1 MPSGT
6 WWIDGCNYSSKV
18 TTLTEKL
25 ENQEALP
32 VFRATL
38 IRTDAL
44 LTLPRWG
51 KVKNNPTA
59 DILGR
64 SDINRNKAPFMSFL
78 TEKNLT
84 TLPLNVTASAL
95 PVVEEG

>member
-1 MPSGT
+1 M
-6 WWIDGCNYSSKV
+6 

-25 ENQEALP
+25 EKQEALP

-59 DILGR
+59 DVLRR
-64 SDINRNKAPFMSFL
+64 SNINRNKAPFMSFL

-84 TLPLNVTASAL
+84 TLPFNVTASATFL
-95 PVVEEG
+95 WSKKVEPCMGASE

>member
-1 MPSGT
+1 M
-6 WWIDGCNYSSKV
+6 

-25 ENQEALP
+25 EKQEALP
-32 VFRATL
+32 VFRVTL

-44 LTLPRWG
+44 LTLPRWE

-59 DILGR
+59 DILAW
-64 SDINRNKAPFMSFL
+64 SNINRNKSPFMSFL

-84 TLPLNVTASAL
+84 TLPFNVTASATL
-95 PVVEEG
+95 LWSQVEFCVGASE